1 MQVPQNMASSHWTS
15 FVIKDKVRKILIIDD
30 EADIREVAA
39 FSLELVAGW
48 QVRTAATGAQ
58 GLATAQNELPD
69 AILLDVMM
77 PSMSGP
83 EVFAR
88 LRQEERLRDVPV
100 VFLTA
105 KAQAAEQRQLA
116 LLGAAGV
123 LTKPFDPLK
132 LAEELSQALGWN

>member
-1 MQVPQNMASSHWTS
+1 MASSHWTS

>member
-1 MQVPQNMASSHWTS
+1 M
-15 FVIKDKVRKILIIDD
+15 IIGKVRKILIIDD
-30 EADIREVAA
+30 EEDIREVAA
-39 FSLELVAGW
+39 LSLELVAGW

-77 PSMSGP
+77 PLMNGP
-83 EVFAR
+83 EVFAL
-88 LRQEERLRDVPV
+88 LRQEERLCEVPV

-123 LTKPFDPLK
+123 LAKPFDPLK